1 MLGDKRE
8 IDLGFE
14 CVGKWFDKMNVCI
27 WKVYF
32 ENNLKR
38 VNVALPIEEESYC
51 MLLHEAS
58 ELRSFIRYANN
69 DMM

>member
-1 MLGDKRE
+1 
-8 IDLGFE
+8 
-14 CVGKWFDKMNVCI
+14 MNVCI